1 MSRVLLDTS
10 AYSAMRRGD
19 QRLAEPLQ
27 EASEVF
33 LTSVVIGELLYG
45 FVGGKVRERN
55 LRLLREFL
63 EAERVAVLPVDEET
77 AERYALIRDYLR
89 REGTPIPT
97 DDLWIAA
104 SAAQHGLQ
112 LLTLDDHFESV
123 PHILVNYLSPRP

>member
-33 LTSVVIGELLYG
+33 LTSVVIGELVYG

>member
-97 DDLWIAA
+97 NDLWIAA

>member
-45 FVGGKVRERN
+45 FVGGKIRERN
-55 LRLLREFL
+55 RRLLREFL

-97 DDLWIAA
+97 NDLWIAA

>member
-97 DDLWIAA
+97 NDLWIAA

-112 LLTLDDHFESV
+112 LITLDDHFESV